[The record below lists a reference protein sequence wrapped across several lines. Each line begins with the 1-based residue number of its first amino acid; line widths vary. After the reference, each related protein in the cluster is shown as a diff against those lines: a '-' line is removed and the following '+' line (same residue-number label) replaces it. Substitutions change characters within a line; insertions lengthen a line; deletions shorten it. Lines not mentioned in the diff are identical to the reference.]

1 MAYTFSD
8 NSCNPWS
15 TSNPTCTLGGH
26 VAYDQNI
33 RSFIRNTGRDY
44 LGKSTGDG
52 NCPLPLAIWTHY
64 MKDIE
69 LISIEAYTFANSHKL
84 MVVGVN
90 CPTVGI
96 TGGYI
101 QGGGHGHGHV
111 SSKYGL
117 SADHVLDWE
126 VVAASGGHIAAN
138 PDSHQ
143 DLLWALCGIG
153 GARTV

>member
-44 LGKSTGDG
+44 LG
-52 NCPLPLAIWTHY
+52 NY
-64 MKDIE
+64 IE
-69 LISIEAYTFANSHKL
+69 LYNTIHRS
-84 MVVGVN
+84 
-90 CPTVGI
+90 
-96 TGGYI
+96 
-101 QGGGHGHGHV
+101 
-111 SSKYGL
+111 YGL
-117 SADHVLDWE
+117 SADHVLEWE
-126 VVAASGGHIAAN
+126 VVAASGGLIAAN

-153 GARTV
+153 GARTA